1 MSKKR
6 ILVVEDEQE
15 LIKAVQIRL
24 KYSGYEV
31 LSACNGREGLEVA
44 RKEKPDLIL
53 LDMMMPEMDGLT
65 MLSRLKNSSDI
76 KHIPVIMLTAKAQ
89 SDDIAQAS
97 KLGAF
102 DYVVKPFTSQILLE
116 KIRKAIS

>member
-1 MSKKR
+1 MIKKR

-31 LSACNGREGLEVA
+31 LSACNGREGLEVV

-53 LDMMMPEMDGLT
+53 LDVMMPEMDGLE
-65 MLSRLKNSSDI
+65 MLANLKSSPDI

-89 SDDIAQAS
+89 SDDVSQAD

-116 KIRKAIS
+116 KIRKAIP